1 MLSVGAISTLERL
14 AARHGKFYERLLAT
28 LDIRVQEYS
37 LSCADAD
44 KAEAI
49 ESSLLNLETIK
60 QNLRLQNVSDL
71 AGAVFP
77 EATTPATGGG
87 KRSAERGVAE
97 GVKSK
102 RASNHNPHQSLALTS
117 YAEWDKVRRFT
128 YEIPKVRCVNV
139 CGRYHCRQ
147 ICNTRCKNVHEWL
160 SAEVLVATEAWVV
173 ESKSKTARGVP
184 ERDE

>member
-1 MLSVGAISTLERL
+1 MLSVGAISTLEGL

-28 LDIRVQEYS
+28 LDIQVQEYFS
-37 LSCADAD
+37 SWVDAD

-87 KRSAERGVAE
+87 KRPAERGVAE

-102 RASNHNPHQSLALTS
+102 PAPNHNPHQSLALTS
-117 YAEWDKVRRFT
+117 YAKYDKVPRFT
-128 YEIPKVRCVNV
+128 YEIPKVSCVDV
-139 CGRYHCRQ
+139 WGRYHCRQ
-147 ICNTRCKNVHEWL
+147 ICNTRCKNVHGRL
-160 SAEVLVATEAWVV
+160 SAEVLAATGAWVV

-184 ERDE
+184 GRDE